1 MSRAQ
6 KISLLIAL
14 YFAQG
19 LPFGFFTIALPAMLR
34 QSGQSLKT
42 ISLVSVPVG
51 TIFGIY
57 AIVILFN
64 KDTEALFVG

>member
-1 MSRAQ
+1 
-6 KISLLIAL
+6 
-14 YFAQG
+14 
-19 LPFGFFTIALPAMLR
+19 
-34 QSGQSLKT
+34 
-42 ISLVSVPVG
+42 VPVG